1 MNIRFKVMFIFLLVL
16 FALWSI
22 YPMHQKI
29 NLGLDLRG
37 GIDLIYE
44 VDTDELFK
52 NMLGNKVEQ
61 LKQSLEKNNVV
72 GATFKSED
80 NGNAF
85 TITIAETSAEN
96 MKRADIS
103 LEVAAPAIL
112 AKSGNSWRLT
122 IDKDKSK
129 QSVSDAAAKAVE
141 IIRNRIDQF
150 GVKEPLISTM
160 GESRIRIQLPGEKD
174 IQKAI
179 DVIGSTA
186 QLQFRHMKRIAASL
200 NDKIDEATEEIMP
213 GTKEDPRS
221 DSVPLYVLDKTVLLT
236 GDYVVDA
243 RPSFD
248 EAQRICV
255 SMEFNAEGAK
265 KFADI
270 TGKYL
275 HQNIAIVL
283 DGKVQTAPTV
293 QSVIPNGRAQITGS
307 FSDEIAQKYSI
318 VLRAGS
324 LPAPVRK
331 ASATLV
337 GPSLGSD
344 SIHKGVVSSLFG
356 AGLVFVFMIIYYKF
370 CGLIASFALT
380 LNMLFLFA
388 VMALLNSTLTL
399 PGIAGI
405 ALTLGVAVDANVLI
419 YERIK
424 EELRAGKTV
433 RAAIE
438 SGFDRAFSA
447 IWDSNLT
454 TLISG
459 IALYYYGTGPIKG
472 FAVTLSSG
480 IVISMFT
487 AIFVVKVILDLLL
500 AGRKAKTI
508 SI

>member
-22 YPMHQKI
+22 YPLEKKI

-52 NMLGNKVEQ
+52 NMLANKVEQ

-85 TITIAETSAEN
+85 TITVAETSAEN
-96 MKRADIS
+96 MKRADVS
-103 LEVAAPAIL
+103 LEVASPAIL
-112 AKSGNSWRLT
+112 AKSGNSWRLS
-122 IDKDKSK
+122 IDREKSK
-129 QSVSDAAAKAVE
+129 QAVMDAAAKAVE

-186 QLQFRHMKRIAASL
+186 QLQFRHMKRVASSL

-213 GTKEDPRS
+213 GTKEDANA

-248 EAQRICV
+248 EAQKICV
-255 SMEFNAEGAK
+255 AMEFNAEGAK

-270 TGKYL
+270 TGRYL

-283 DGKVQTAPTV
+283 DGKVQTAPVV
-293 QSVIPNGRAQITGS
+293 QSVIPNGRAQITGN
-307 FSDEIAQKYSI
+307 FSDEIAKKYSI

-324 LPAPVRK
+324 LPAPVQK

-344 SIHKGVVSSLFG
+344 SIHKGVISSIFG

-438 SGFDRAFSA
+438 SGFDRAFTA

-454 TLISG
+454 TLISAL
-459 IALYYYGTGPIKG
+459 ALYYYGTGPIKG

-480 IVISMFT
+480 IVISMFI
-487 AIFVVKVILDLLL
+487 AIFVVKVTLDLLL